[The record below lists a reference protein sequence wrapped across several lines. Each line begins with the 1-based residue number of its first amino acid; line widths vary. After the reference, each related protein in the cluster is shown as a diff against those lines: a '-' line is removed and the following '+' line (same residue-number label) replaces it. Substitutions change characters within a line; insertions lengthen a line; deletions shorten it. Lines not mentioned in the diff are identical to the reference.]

1 MPRIIKNLYTCP
13 KCGHSVGW
21 RRRLSA
27 NIFSIW
33 PCKNCGTPLGFGSV
47 RSLILVSIFTF
58 STALW
63 LKPHVNFWVFWVI
76 FASGMIFA
84 GYVDPVVEKHEP
96 QRPDA
101 E

>member
-1 MPRIIKNLYTCP
+1 MPRIIKSIYSCP
-13 KCGHSVGW
+13 KCGHFVGW

-47 RSLILVSIFTF
+47 RRLILVSIVTL
-58 STALW
+58 STWLW
-63 LKPHVNFWVFWVI
+63 LKPHVHFWVFLVI
-76 FASGMIFA
+76 FASGMIVA
-84 GYVDPVVEKHEP
+84 GYVDPVVEKPEP
-96 QRPDA
+96 QRRDA

>member
-1 MPRIIKNLYTCP
+1 MPMNLKNIYTCP

-47 RSLILVSIFTF
+47 RRLILVPLITLS
-58 STALW
+58 AWLW
-63 LKPHVNFWVFWVI
+63 LKPYVNFWGFLVI
-76 FASGMIFA
+76 FTSGMIFA
-84 GYVDPVVEKHEP
+84 GYVDPVVEKPEP
-96 QRPDA
+96 KRRDA

>member
-1 MPRIIKNLYTCP
+1 MPIYIKNIYTCP